1 MPERFD
7 LTYEKDDK
15 KHRPVIIHRTIYG
28 SLERFIGILLE
39 NFSGKLPLWLN
50 PNQIKIVTIT
60 ERNKDFANKVFE
72 KLKEWKQKHKESF
85 LCSYIFI
92 ELPQFDFYN
101 KGDTIT
107 SFIMGDDIEM
117 MEDEKFLKSK
127 EKLKELKLDD
137 IKVNQEKALD
147 FIKEKKEYHKRIII
161 LQKTKEPF
169 WNITLISASKLLNI
183 KINAVNE
190 KILSKTIEPISKLM
204 RKVA

>member
-1 MPERFD
+1 MKD
-7 LTYEKDDK
+7 LYK
-15 KHRPVIIHRTIYG
+15 KLIN
-28 SLERFIGILLE
+28 SKKF
-39 NFSGKLPLWLN
+39 
-50 PNQIKIVTIT
+50 
-60 ERNKDFANKVFE
+60 
-72 KLKEWKQKHKESF
+72 KEWKQKHKESF